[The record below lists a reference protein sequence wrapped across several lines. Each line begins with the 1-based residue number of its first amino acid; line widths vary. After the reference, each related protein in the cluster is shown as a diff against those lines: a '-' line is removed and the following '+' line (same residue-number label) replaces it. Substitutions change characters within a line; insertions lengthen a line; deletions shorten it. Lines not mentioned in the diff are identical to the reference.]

1 MNRFDVVSHH
11 YDTLTLGVEKLEEL
25 EALCRILWNKEKGRE
40 PVDPHRV
47 ALMRCAFSQASQWCQ
62 LFQRDVLKLADLVEL
77 CRTQNNV
84 CGPAIAEEVGEH
96 KNSIDLL
103 IEVCSQIQALCSE
116 LVSNKPDAV
125 VARLAFEVAEDALCD
140 FESIEFDVSRMLDAP
155 KGESEPVEAQAGSP
169 VRALVDRIAG
179 LYSGKAL
186 PNDPT
191 ELRITGHD
199 VYLAQRAKA
208 ELGGGV

>member
-11 YDTLTLGVEKLEEL
+11 YDTVTLGVEKLEEL
-25 EALCRILWNKEKGRE
+25 EALCRTLWMREKGRE
-40 PVDPHRV
+40 PTDPHRV
-47 ALMRCAFSQASQWCQ
+47 ALMRCAFSQAGQWCQ
-62 LFQRDVLKLADLVEL
+62 IFQRDALKLADLVEL

-96 KNSIDLL
+96 KNSVDLL

-116 LVSNKPDAV
+116 LVSDKPDAV
-125 VARLAFEVAEDALCD
+125 VVRLAFDVAEDALCD
-140 FESIEFDVSRMLDAP
+140 FESIESEVSRLLDAP
-155 KGESEPVEAQAGSP
+155 KGESEPVAPQAASP
-169 VRALVDRIAG
+169 IRALVDRVAC

-199 VYLAQRAKA
+199 VYLAQQAQA

>member
-1 MNRFDVVSHH
+1 MNRFDVLSEH

-25 EALCRILWNKEKGRE
+25 EALCRTLWNKEKARE
-40 PVDPHRV
+40 PADSHRV
-47 ALMRCAFSQASQWCQ
+47 ALMRCAFGQAGQWCQ
-62 LFQRDVLKLADLVEL
+62 IFQKEALKLADLVEQ
-77 CRTQNNV
+77 CRTQSNGGGKAV
-84 CGPAIAEEVGEH
+84 AYEIGAH
-96 KNSIDLL
+96 KDSVDLL

-116 LVSNKPDAV
+116 LVSDKPDAV
-125 VARLAFEVAEDALCD
+125 VVRLAFDVAEDALCD
-140 FESIEFDVSRMLDAP
+140 FESIESDVSRLLDAP
-155 KGESEPVEAQAGSP
+155 KGESEPVAPRAASP
-169 VRALVDRIAG
+169 VRALVDRVAS

-199 VYLAQRAKA
+199 VYLAQQAQA